1 MENHKKEILNLT
13 KWEKRFILKY
23 IRKRRRFSFKFQS
36 TAWGILSSI
45 FAIFIPISILFE
57 KLEYLNIILFMW
69 LLSFSL
75 CSINSI
81 CNVMKKY
88 DDKLPQNF
96 GNRFDIDK

>member
-69 LLSFSL
+69 LMT
-75 CSINSI
+75 INYHKI
-81 CNVMKKY
+81 
-88 DDKLPQNF
+88 L
-96 GNRFDIDK
+96 GIDLILINECKI